1 MCAVYYL
8 IGLFRDFH
16 RFPRVNKA
24 LILGNLHRSL
34 LAATVDACMTT
45 SAASFSAS
53 STAAQSSG
61 GTLDGADP
69 LATGAT
75 EDAACTG
82 AGSTERG
89 EAVPRMP
96 SSSAMA
102 SSPLVDA
109 GFCPPKTSG

>member
-61 GTLDGADP
+61 GTLGEADP
-69 LATGAT
+69 LATGAVV
-75 EDAACTG
+75 AASTG

-89 EAVPRMP
+89 AAVSWKP
-96 SSSAMA
+96 SSAMA
-102 SSPLVDA
+102 SPLLVDA
-109 GFCPPKTSG
+109 SFCPPKTSG